1 MPDPEIFKEGTDFSY
16 DTLKIRVRELAFL
29 NKGLKITLTD
39 NREGVKKSEQ
49 FHYAGGITEFV
60 RYLNQGKDLVNKD
73 VIAFEGEKDKVIVD
87 IAMQYQTGYTENM
100 YTFVND
106 INTIEGGMHLA
117 GFRTALTRCL
127 NDYARKNKLLKDNE
141 PNLTGEDIRE

>member
-1 MPDPEIFKEGTDFSY
+1 MYK
-16 DTLKIRVRELAFL
+16 RQ
-29 NKGLKITLTD
+29 
-39 NREGVKKSEQ
+39 GVKKSEQ

-127 NDYARKNKLLKDNE
+127 NDYARKNSLLKDSE
-141 PNLTGEDIRE
+141 DNLSGEDAVSYTHLRLAA